1 MTHSMGYTPLSRRGF
16 LRGSAATAGLVAMT
30 LAGGL
35 LSAPN
40 GAWAFAPK
48 TLKPETA
55 RVLVQMARDTYP
67 HDRFSDAIYAQAVA
81 GYDDKAATD
90 AAFQALLE
98 DGVADLNSRAK
109 DGFGAGS
116 YDRVGWEENRLSI
129 LRAIA
134 EGPFFQ
140 AVRSD
145 LVVSIYNNHAVWEIL
160 GYEGS
165 SADKG
170 GYIDRGFN
178 DLDWV

>member
-1 MTHSMGYTPLSRRGF
+1 
-16 LRGSAATAGLVAMT
+16 MT

-55 RVLVQMARDTYP
+55 RVLIQMARDTYP
-67 HDRFSDAIYAQAVA
+67 HDQFPDAIYAQAVA
-81 GYDDKAATD
+81 GYDAKAATD
-90 AAFQALLE
+90 GAFRGLLE
-98 DGVADLNSRAK
+98 DGVVTLNTRAK
-109 DGFGAGS
+109 DGFGVKA
-116 YDRVGWEENRLSI
+116 YDRVGWEEDRLSI

-134 EGPFFQ
+134 DGPFFQ
-140 AVRSD
+140 AIRSD